1 MTQEAR
7 PQLGAGAQPSYW
19 GDLRRLR
26 VPVRLITGA
35 NDEKFSALARRMRD
49 LLPHASLIPIPDCG
63 HAPHLER
70 PQAFV
75 EALR

>member
-1 MTQEAR
+1 M
-7 PQLGAGAQPSYW
+7 
-19 GDLRRLR
+19 R
-26 VPVRLITGA
+26 VTVRLITGA
-35 NDEKFSALARRMRD
+35 RDEKFSALAARMLE
-49 LLPHASLIPIPDCG
+49 LLPRAQLISIPDCG